1 MQFTTYESNSEL
13 QHETNKVEIK
23 NDSQLFVQKDFP
35 QIELL
40 TLSTINI
47 ILSFCPYK

>member
-1 MQFTTYESNSEL
+1 MQFTTYESYSEL
-13 QHETNKVEIK
+13 QHETNEVKIK
-23 NDSQLFVQKDFP
+23 NNSKLFIQKDFP

-40 TLSTINI
+40 AFSTINI